1 MLGFFNFILNTHP
14 LTRYVISSRV
24 YFVGKNMRRECQ
36 MNILQGKIVFF
47 SIIVFFLL
55 VETIIE
61 IMRKPIFT
69 EKKSL
74 ILVENV

>member
-1 MLGFFNFILNTHP
+1 
-14 LTRYVISSRV
+14 
-24 YFVGKNMRRECQ
+24 

-47 SIIVFFLL
+47 SIIVFFLQ